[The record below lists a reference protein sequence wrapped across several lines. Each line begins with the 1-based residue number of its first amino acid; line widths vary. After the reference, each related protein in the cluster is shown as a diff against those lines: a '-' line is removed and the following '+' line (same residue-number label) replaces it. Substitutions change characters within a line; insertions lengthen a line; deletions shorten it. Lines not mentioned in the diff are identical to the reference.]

1 MAIVIKQ
8 GMSKRQIET
17 ALKKLKP
24 HRRKERPVPDIKQF
38 AGTITLKEN
47 PLVIQ
52 KKMRDEWN

>member
-1 MAIVIKQ
+1 MTIVIKQ

-24 HRRKERPVPDIKQF
+24 HRRKEQPVPDINQF
-38 AGTITLKEN
+38 AGTVTLKED